1 MWSNTKRNRV
11 ITVKNVSND
20 GEDDAY
26 DTWLATITFLY
37 WPNQG
42 TEEQMEA
49 WETLKTEYA
58 LTLARPATRPF
69 F

>member
-26 DTWLATITFLY
+26 DTWLATITFCIGL
-37 WPNQG
+37 
-42 TEEQMEA
+42 TRRTMEEQMEA
-49 WETLKTEYA
+49 
-58 LTLARPATRPF
+58 
-69 F
+69 

>member
-37 WPNQG
+37 WPDQG

-49 WETLKTEYA
+49 
-58 LTLARPATRPF
+58 
-69 F
+69 